1 MAAFLK
7 LQFLKS
13 GSIMKKSLL
22 LLGLVWVSGVM
33 AKQAKKDDATFLE
46 QVDHIT
52 DTRHVQKEGR
62 ANVSDVRVAVDIA
75 SGRYEEEADK
85 WLWEK
90 HPLSFGA
97 LCFVGGLVTMRIL
110 NSL

>member
-1 MAAFLK
+1 
-7 LQFLKS
+7 
-13 GSIMKKSLL
+13 MKKSLL
-22 LLGLVWVSGVM
+22 LFSLVWGGGVM
-33 AKQAKKDDATFLE
+33 TKQTQKDDTTFLE

-52 DTRHVQKEGR
+52 DTRKVQKEGR

-85 WLWEK
+85 QWWDK
-90 HPLSFGA
+90 YPLSFGT
-97 LCFVGGLVTMRIL
+97 LCFVGGLITTRIL